1 MIDQGLCL
9 DFRAVLQGL
18 CLRCAA
24 AAIIAA
30 DSGCLLAH
38 FVILLLLLVL
48 FECVSFCLR
57 GEIYKK
63 VFTG

>member
-9 DFRAVLQGL
+9 DFRAVLQSL

-30 DSGCLLAH
+30 DSGWLLAH

-48 FECVSFCLR
+48 LKCVSVCLR
-57 GEIYKK
+57 SQIYKK
-63 VFTG
+63 AFTG